1 MWGRICRFLLLK
13 AQRRGWYSLHL
24 SWLNCWLVFF
34 LLPTHQQP
42 GPVHGYVARIC
53 VESTIYQEFGVSSV
67 WRRRKKKRLSGFRL
81 SLPLTPQPVT
91 DEFELQ
97 EQDVWGPR
105 LWCRAVTPFHCH
117 LPVLLILSEIQN
129 GSTAGPVLVWSVEE
143 PKRQIAARLAD
154 RVLTRAEGLVCCL
167 FWLCLF
173 MNMVQQNWGKTRP
186 RTKNC
191 PVIA

>member
-1 MWGRICRFLLLK
+1 MVFSASLLIELLISFFSAPHPSTAGARAWIHGPDMCGEYDLSGVWGFKCLEAK
-13 AQRRGWYSLHL
+13 K
-24 SWLNCWLVFF
+24 
-34 LLPTHQQP
+34 
-42 GPVHGYVARIC
+42 
-53 VESTIYQEFGVSSV
+53 
-67 WRRRKKKRLSGFRL
+67 KKKRLSGFRL

-154 RVLTRAEGLVCCL
+154 CV
-167 FWLCLF
+167 
-173 MNMVQQNWGKTRP
+173 
-186 RTKNC
+186 
-191 PVIA
+191 

>member
-1 MWGRICRFLLLK
+1 MSLSTTESPEERMVFSASLLIELLISFFPAPHPSTAGARAWIHGPDMCGEYDLSGVWGFKCLEAK
-13 AQRRGWYSLHL
+13 K
-24 SWLNCWLVFF
+24 
-34 LLPTHQQP
+34 
-42 GPVHGYVARIC
+42 
-53 VESTIYQEFGVSSV
+53 
-67 WRRRKKKRLSGFRL
+67 KKKRLSGFRL

-154 RVLTRAEGLVCCL
+154 CV
-167 FWLCLF
+167 
-173 MNMVQQNWGKTRP
+173 
-186 RTKNC
+186 
-191 PVIA
+191 

>member
-1 MWGRICRFLLLK
+1 MSLSSTESPEERMVFSASLLIELLISFFFP
-13 AQRRGWYSLHL
+13 APHPSTAGPMRRYM
-24 SWLNCWLVFF
+24 
-34 LLPTHQQP
+34 
-42 GPVHGYVARIC
+42 ARIC
-53 VESTIYQEFGVSSV
+53 VESPIYQQFGVSSV
-67 WRRRKKKRLSGFRL
+67 WRRKKKKLLSGFRL

-97 EQDVWGPR
+97 EQDVWGPG

-129 GSTAGPVLVWSVEE
+129 GSTVGPVLVLSAEE
-143 PKRQIAARLAD
+143 PKRQIAARLAA
-154 RVLTRAEGLVCCL
+154 RVSTRAEGLVCCL

-173 MNMVQQNWGKTRP
+173 MNMVQQNWRKTRP
-186 RTKNC
+186 RNKNC